1 MKRYTQPLF
10 LIAVIAAVALIAYF
24 ILSARGNGPA
34 GEPIKFKALEAG
46 TPASV
51 AVAPSTNASAVKVSA
66 AIPLN
71 ANETLLDLYSYNLD
85 YDDEEEQILVVRLSD
100 DTQGTIHVVV
110 ADYSP
115 VTKRWTRAW
124 QGNTQITKVKT
135 LQVSVNDLIGDHN
148 LNIVCSGMND
158 NNEQTMTIYW
168 KTQDKEQRQEL
179 SFAKVF
185 EQAGSAVRIEES
197 ERPESY
203 KLGQSNADSWPISV
217 FKADTGSSNYLDQIR
232 QVWKWSFADKA
243 YILSST
249 EKIAGASIASKMAE
263 QILDGNADTF
273 KAFLEGTWYKET
285 NDPLSADALFITFQS
300 RDNSLM
306 FSGTG
311 LVEIYEWENSN
322 PTRYGMYVA
331 SRNQSVQNLRRLM
344 DIELASTDSINV
356 RVFQDYRIKA
366 DISGT
371 WDGRYRRLSG
381 ELAKSFK
388 RAPSMAT
395 TVTRQLEGDYAAD
408 DGSRLSLTASGYRL
422 ETAGRVETGNYTVY
436 ELDGKTILDMR
447 STTEAG
453 KPPARQSWILKIQ
466 SIPAAGGKSQQVLTL
481 QSARIGI
488 QGVMID
494 QVQPVTWT
502 KR

>member
-10 LIAVIAAVALIAYF
+10 LVAILVAMAVIAYF
-24 ILSARGNGPA
+24 FFSAQGNGSA

-46 TPASV
+46 TATGAVEAPAS
-51 AVAPSTNASAVKVSA
+51 ASNPVKVTA

-71 ANETLLDLYSYNLD
+71 PNETLLDLYSYNLD

-100 DTQGTIHVVV
+100 DPQGTIHIIV
-110 ADYSP
+110 ADYTP
-115 VTKRWTRAW
+115 TTKRWTRAW
-124 QGNTQITKVKT
+124 QGNTLITKVKT
-135 LQVSVNDLIGDHN
+135 LQISVNDLIGDHN

-185 EQAGSAVRIEES
+185 EQAGSAVRIEET

-217 FKADTGSSNYLDQIR
+217 YRADTSSSNYLDQIR
-232 QVWKWSFADKA
+232 EVWKWSFADKS
-243 YILSST
+243 YVRSST
-249 EKIAGASIASKMAE
+249 DRIAGASIASKMAE
-263 QILDGNADTF
+263 QILDGTTDTF

-285 NDPLSADALFITFQS
+285 NDPLATDALFITFQS
-300 RDNSLM
+300 RDNSLL

-311 LVEIYEWENSN
+311 LVEIYEWESSN

-344 DIELASTDSINV
+344 DIELASTDSITV

-371 WDGRYRRLSG
+371 WDGRYRRLSA
-381 ELAKSFK
+381 ELANSFK
-388 RAPSMAT
+388 RAPSVAT
-395 TVTRQLEGDYAAD
+395 TVTGQLEGDYSAD
-408 DGSRLSLTASGYRL
+408 DGSKLTLRGTGYRL
-422 ETAGRVETGNYTVY
+422 ESSASIETGSYTLY
-436 ELDGKTILDMR
+436 TLDGKTILDMR
-447 STTEAG
+447 SNGEAG
-453 KPPARQSWILKIQ
+453 KPSQRRSWIVI
-466 SIPAAGGKSQQVLTL
+466 SQPNGSGQQTLVL

-494 QVQPVTWT
+494 QIQTTSWT
-502 KR
+502 KH

>member
-1 MKRYTQPLF
+1 MFLF
-10 LIAVIAAVALIAYF
+10 SVLATMVVIAYF
-24 ILSARGNGPA
+24 VFSARDNGPA

-51 AVAPSTNASAVKVSA
+51 TAAPSTNGSTVKVSA

-71 ANETLLDLYSYNLD
+71 PNETLLDLYSYNLD

-100 DTQGTIHVVV
+100 DPEGTIQIVV

-115 VTKRWTRAW
+115 ATKRWTRAW
-124 QGNTQITKVKT
+124 QGNTPITKVKT
-135 LQVSVNDLIGDHN
+135 LQISVNDLIGDHN

-168 KTQDKEQRQEL
+168 KTQDIEQRQEL
-179 SFAKVF
+179 SFARIF
-185 EQAGSAVRIEES
+185 EQAGSAVRIEET

-217 FKADTGSSNYLDQIR
+217 FRADASSSNYLDQIR
-232 QVWKWSFADKA
+232 EVWKWSFADKA
-243 YILSST
+243 YIMSST
-249 EKIAGASIASKMAE
+249 EKLAGASIASRMAE
-263 QILDGNADTF
+263 QILDGNVDTF
-273 KAFLEGTWYKET
+273 KAYLEGTWYKET

-331 SRNQSVQNLRRLM
+331 SHNQSVQNLRRLM
-344 DIELASTDSINV
+344 DIELASTDSITV

-371 WDGRYRRLSG
+371 WDGRYRRLSA

-395 TVTRQLEGDYAAD
+395 TVTRQLEGEYAAD

-422 ETAGRVETGNYTVY
+422 DMAGRVETGTYTVY
-436 ELDGKTILDMR
+436 ELDGKIILDMR
-447 STTEAG
+447 SAAEAG
-453 KPPARQSWILKIQ
+453 KPAARRSWIMKSQ
-466 SIPAAGGKSQQVLTL
+466 STPAAAGKSQQILTL

-494 QVQPVTWT
+494 QVQPITWT